1 MEIKRFQV
9 WLLHS
14 DFMNVLLKKKIII
27 ICCSNT
33 YKVPNSKSLLMNS
46 SSILVSTMGFSK
58 ALWTSCPII
67 KEVKKTNS
75 EWNLYSHQYFRLN
88 NVAQCPAQGKP
99 NQSCPSRGANLMCD
113 IWVTLLF
120 RNIVT
125 LGRKDN
131 RKRRAKDSIQV
142 RMQIMEQHQ
151 ENTSS
156 YFPVRLHWIIT
167 ARGWGAPIYN
177 WKKKWVLKITSYPF
191 MLGSK
196 QVIESKLRCCL
207 TEIHFL
213 HWYSSEFLIV
223 LNYSKI
229 I

>member
-1 MEIKRFQV
+1 MCY
-9 WLLHS
+9 W
-14 DFMNVLLKKKIII
+14 KKKII

-67 KEVKKTNS
+67 KDVKKTDS

-88 NVAQCPAQGKP
+88 NVAQCHAQGKP

-125 LGRKDN
+125 LGRKDD
-131 RKRRAKDSIQV
+131 RKRRAKESIQG

-156 YFPVRLHWIIT
+156 YFSVRPHWIIR
-167 ARGWGAPIYN
+167 ARGWGAPTWN
-177 WKKKWVLKITSYPF
+177 WKKKIGSEDNFIPFYIGIKVGDWIKAQMLSHRDPLSALVLQWISNSF
-191 MLGSK
+191 
-196 QVIESKLRCCL
+196 KL
-207 TEIHFL
+207 F
-213 HWYSSEFLIV
+213 
-223 LNYSKI
+223 
-229 I
+229 

>member
-1 MEIKRFQV
+1 MCY
-9 WLLHS
+9 W
-14 DFMNVLLKKKIII
+14 KKKNKI

-67 KEVKKTNS
+67 KDVKKTDS

-88 NVAQCPAQGKP
+88 NVAQCHAQGKP

-125 LGRKDN
+125 LGRKDD
-131 RKRRAKDSIQV
+131 RKRRAKESIQV
-142 RMQIMEQHQ
+142 RMEMMEQHQ
-151 ENTSS
+151 ENTVFLSKVS
-156 YFPVRLHWIIT
+156 LNYHSKRM
-167 ARGWGAPIYN
+167 RGSHLQLE
-177 WKKKWVLKITSYPF
+177 KKKWVLKITSYPF

>member
-1 MEIKRFQV
+1 MWIIPDIIISIRLNYKTNVFYYYLQFIFPALTHFQLRTPHHSPIEIKRFQV

-14 DFMNVLLKKKIII
+14 DFMNVLLKKKKKI

-88 NVAQCPAQGKP
+88 NVAQCHAQGKP

-125 LGRKDN
+125 LGRKDD
-131 RKRRAKDSIQV
+131 RKRRAKESIQG

-156 YFPVRLHWIIT
+156 YFSVRPHWIIR
-167 ARGWGAPIYN
+167 ARGWGAP
-177 WKKKWVLKITSYPF
+177 T
-191 MLGSK
+191 
-196 QVIESKLRCCL
+196 
-207 TEIHFL
+207 
-213 HWYSSEFLIV
+213 
-223 LNYSKI
+223 
-229 I
+229 